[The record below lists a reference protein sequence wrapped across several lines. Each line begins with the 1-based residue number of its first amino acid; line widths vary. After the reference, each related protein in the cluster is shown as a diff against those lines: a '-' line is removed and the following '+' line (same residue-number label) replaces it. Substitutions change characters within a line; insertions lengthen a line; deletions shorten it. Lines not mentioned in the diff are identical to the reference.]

1 MEQNRQYQLGS
12 WVICPRTNTVTKK
25 VDTHSIDNKSMQV
38 LLFLIQHAGENV
50 TKDQIFKHV
59 WKDSFVADDILSVAV
74 SKIRKALGDNARSPT
89 FIKTLPGV
97 GYILIAKVEAIDPV
111 DLEQNKETASSSLD
125 KSGISKP
132 SIYITVSYTHLTLPT
147 IYSV

>member
-1 MEQNRQYQLGS
+1 MEHSQQYQLGS
-12 WVICPRTNTVTKK
+12 WIICPRTNTVANQ

-50 TKDQIFKHV
+50 TKGQIFEHV
-59 WKDSFVADDILSVAV
+59 WKGSFVADDILSVAV

-97 GYILIAKVEAIDPV
+97 GYSLIAKVEAIDPA
-111 DLEQNKETASSSLD
+111 DMEQSKETGSSSLY
-125 KSGISKP
+125 KSGISK
-132 SIYITVSYTHLTLPT
+132 
-147 IYSV
+147 